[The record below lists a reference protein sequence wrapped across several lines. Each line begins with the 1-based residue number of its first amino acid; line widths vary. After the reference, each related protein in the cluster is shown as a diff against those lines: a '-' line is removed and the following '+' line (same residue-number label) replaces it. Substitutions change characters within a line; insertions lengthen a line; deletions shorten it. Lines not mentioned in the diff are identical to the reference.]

1 MLRLIAIVA
10 ILIQFNDPPIQFC
23 NALSII
29 SQHTQRRTILSTNTQ
44 LQFSATAYEQAI
56 SPSATKEEYLDFV
69 SNALLE
75 PPPSSS
81 LLLDTNYESN
91 NIERRGE
98 EQSWPASDNDDW
110 HNLEYD
116 NNISPS
122 MNIDSREQMD
132 GRSQQQPYL
141 DYNIYSNQIPR
152 SSRHSVLQQELGNWQ
167 TTSPLP
173 RQGGSTINNNNNSNR
188 YNTISGSERRATF
201 ISYAPSQGTSKR
213 SRTMGGG
220 VVGSPDGVDNW
231 SYTSSYGP
239 ATTAISTPRSGKGSS
254 ATYQRQ
260 ASASSSLRDQQLSY
274 NYGMTGRD
282 RRSSFNSF
290 GPIETHTRRMNN
302 AQPSSASS
310 SAARGKDHN
319 MNGHERR
326 ASFNSFESNTPSP
339 TSRNDNN
346 NRVASAHEEAVRV
359 KAQIDTLSNNG
370 VVSPAVDEPTIEHT
384 SDVAREI
391 PMNTP
396 ARQSLPSHFSLRSMP
411 GKGLGVITNKP
422 FWKGEFIG
430 DYKGEI
436 MSEEGKDRRYLK
448 SLEDKLT
455 DEDRAWI
462 QSRLDRGQTLT
473 GCYLYGV
480 SLDDEDVHK
489 RFFKKQDDEE
499 EDTTPNRI
507 YVDAEDEYESLWTRF
522 INHASP
528 PHNNV
533 NPKSVPE
540 SYDGKPRV
548 WFMANRDIEPGEE
561 ICFNYGDDYW
571 LEGDEVF

>member
-1 MLRLIAIVA
+1 MRYTVIMLRLISIVA

-23 NALSII
+23 NALSI
-29 SQHTQRRTILSTNTQ
+29 SQHTQRRTILSTTNTQ
-44 LQFSATAYEQAI
+44 LQFSATAYEQAT

-75 PPPSSS
+75 PPPTSS

-91 NIERRGE
+91 NIDRRGE

-110 HNLEYD
+110 HLEYD

-122 MNIDSREQMD
+122 MMVDSREQIH
-132 GRSQQQPYL
+132 GGSPQQQQPYL
-141 DYNIYSNQIPR
+141 DYNIYTNLIPR

-167 TTSPLP
+167 TTSTLP
-173 RQGGSTINNNNNSNR
+173 RQGRSARTNNNSSVRCNS
-188 YNTISGSERRATF
+188 ISGSERRATF
-201 ISYAPSQGTSKR
+201 TSYAPSQGTSKR

-220 VVGSPDGVDNW
+220 VVGSPGGVDNW
-231 SYTSSYGP
+231 SYTTSYGP
-239 ATTAISTPRSGKGSS
+239 ATTATSSSRAIKRSSTTNQR
-254 ATYQRQ
+254 RQ

-274 NYGMTGRD
+274 NYGMTGRE

-290 GPIETHTRRMNN
+290 GPIQTITRQSD
-302 AQPSSASS
+302 AQSS
-310 SAARGKDHN
+310 STN
-319 MNGHERR
+319 RR
-326 ASFNSFESNTPSP
+326 RRSSVLNEQPVQNSLSP
-339 TSRNDNN
+339 RSRNDNRN
-346 NRVASAHEEAVRV
+346 SVTTSARDEAVRV
-359 KAQIDTLSNNG
+359 KAQIDTLSNNNYQDFNE
-370 VVSPAVDEPTIEHT
+370 PAIEQQEQDT
-384 SDVAREI
+384 SDEVGD
-391 PMNTP
+391 MSMSTP
-396 ARQSLPSHFSLRSMP
+396 ARRSLPSHFSLRSMP

-436 MSEEGKDRRYLK
+436 MSEEVKDRRYLK
-448 SLEDKLT
+448 SLENKLT

-489 RFFKKQDDEE
+489 RFFKKHDEE
-499 EDTTPNRI
+499 EDTTPNRV

-528 PHNNV
+528 PYNNV

-548 WFMANRDIEPGEE
+548 WFMANRDIAPGEE
-561 ICFNYGDDYW
+561 ICFDYGDDYW
-571 LEGDEVF
+571 LEGDDVV

>member
-1 MLRLIAIVA
+1 M
-10 ILIQFNDPPIQFC
+10 
-23 NALSII
+23 
-29 SQHTQRRTILSTNTQ
+29 
-44 LQFSATAYEQAI
+44 
-56 SPSATKEEYLDFV
+56 
-69 SNALLE
+69 
-75 PPPSSS
+75 SSS

-91 NIERRGE
+91 NTERRGE

-122 MNIDSREQMD
+122 MMVDSSREHMQ
-132 GRSQQQPYL
+132 GSRPQQQSYL

-152 SSRHSVLQQELGNWQ
+152 SSRHSVLQQELCNWQ

-173 RQGGSTINNNNNSNR
+173 RRQGRSTRNNNNGNIR
-188 YNTISGSERRATF
+188 YNSISGSERRASFT
-201 ISYAPSQGTSKR
+201 SYAPLQGTSKR
-213 SRTMGGG
+213 SRTIRGG

-231 SYTSSYGP
+231 SYTTSYGP
-239 ATTAISTPRSGKGSS
+239 ATTAISTPQGSGNKSS
-254 ATYQRQ
+254 NANQRQ
-260 ASASSSLRDQQLSY
+260 AGSLRDQQLSY
-274 NYGMTGRD
+274 NYGMTGRE

-290 GPIETHTRRMNN
+290 SPIETHTRRKSN

-310 SAARGKDHN
+310 SASRGRDHN
-319 MNGHERR
+319 MNGHETR
-326 ASFNSFESNTPSP
+326 ASFNSFVPFESNTPSS

-346 NRVASAHEEAVRV
+346 NRVTSAHEEAVRV
-359 KAQIDTLSNNG
+359 KAQIDTLSNNSG
-370 VVSPAVDEPTIEHT
+370 VSPAVDEPTIEHT

-436 MSEEGKDRRYLK
+436 MSEEVKDRRYLK

-480 SLDDEDVHK
+480 SLDDEDVYK

-499 EDTTPNRI
+499 ETPNRI
-507 YVDAEDEYESLWTRF
+507 YIDAEDEYESLWTRF

-548 WFMANRDIEPGEE
+548 WFMANRDIQPGEE
-561 ICFNYGDDYW
+561 ICFDYGDDYW
-571 LEGDEVF
+571 LEGDDVV